1 MKFSNVKENFVV
13 PFVVGGGTIALV
25 KYLAENV
32 NPALAAI
39 FGGLPI
45 GLISS
50 HFITNNKKFNSYI
63 KNYFWVTLILLSSVI
78 LVNVLFR
85 KAKLSKSLSF
95 WIALGFWVGVV
106 TLKVVLNKEY

>member
-1 MKFSNVKENFVV
+1 MKFKNIKENFVV

-50 HFITNNKKFNSYI
+50 HFITDSNKFHSYI
-63 KNYFWVTLILLSSVI
+63 KNYFWVTLILLTSVI

-85 KAKLSKSLSF
+85 KAKLSKSISF
-95 WIALGFWVGVV
+95 WVAIGFWVGAV
-106 TLKVVLNKEY
+106 TLKVVVNKDY